1 MGLNLRPLFA
11 SLPPLL
17 GDVRADLGLS
27 AAAAGLLTT
36 GPVLC
41 LGALAPL
48 GPRLVRRMPVERLLV
63 GCGVLSAAGLALRG
77 AGGTVALFAGTLAA
91 GAAVACA
98 QVVLPALARA
108 RHPERAGLLTGLISM
123 SLVLGAAA
131 AAFGA
136 VPLERAF
143 GGSWAAALA
152 VWAVLA
158 VVATVAWT
166 PAARR
171 ARGGVPAR
179 EGHPLWRIPLAWS
192 VALFFGVQSMGFY
205 ATLAWVPSILE
216 ASGTSK
222 GGAGSLLA
230 LSALVQFGPAF
241 AVPAFAAR
249 TRTQL
254 PWLIVVVA
262 LTLTGV
268 VGLLAA
274 PGAAVLWMVI
284 LGLGQGA
291 ALGLGLV
298 LPVLRGRDAEA
309 VASLTAMAFGLGYL
323 VAAAGPWL
331 LGAVRDASGGWTA
344 PLIVLCVVTVLEL
357 PAGLLAVRDRT
368 L

>member
-41 LGALAPL
+41 LGACAPL
-48 GPRLVRRMPVERLLV
+48 GPWLVRRMPVERLLV
-63 GCGVLSAAGLALRG
+63 VCGTLSAVGLALRG
-77 AGGTVALFAGTLAA
+77 AGGTAALFAGTLAA

-98 QVVLPALARA
+98 QVVLTALARA
-108 RHPERAGLLTGLISM
+108 RHPERAGLLTGALSM
-123 SLVLGAAA
+123 AIVLGASA

-143 GGSWAAALA
+143 GGSWEAALA
-152 VWAVLA
+152 VWALPA
-158 VVATVAWT
+158 VVATVAWL
-166 PAARR
+166 PAAAR
-171 ARGGVPAR
+171 ASGGVPAR
-179 EGHPLWRIPLAWS
+179 QGHPLWRAPLAWS
-192 VALFFGVQSMGFY
+192 VATFFGAQSMGFY

-216 ASGTSK
+216 DSGVSK
-222 GGAGSLLA
+222 GHAGTLLGVST
-230 LSALVQFGPAF
+230 LIQFAPAF
-241 AVPAFAAR
+241 VVPTLAAR
-249 TRTQL
+249 TRGQL
-254 PWLIVVVA
+254 QWLLAVVA
-262 LTLTGV
+262 LTLAGV
-268 VGLLAA
+268 LGLLAA
-274 PGAAVLWMVI
+274 PGAALLWMIV

-291 ALGLGLV
+291 ALGLALV

-309 VASLTAMAFGLGYL
+309 VASLTAMAMGLGYL

-331 LGAVRDASGGWTA
+331 LGAVRDVSGGWTA
-344 PLIVLCVVTVLEL
+344 PLVVLAVIGALEL
-357 PAGLLAVRDRT
+357 PVGLPAVRDRT